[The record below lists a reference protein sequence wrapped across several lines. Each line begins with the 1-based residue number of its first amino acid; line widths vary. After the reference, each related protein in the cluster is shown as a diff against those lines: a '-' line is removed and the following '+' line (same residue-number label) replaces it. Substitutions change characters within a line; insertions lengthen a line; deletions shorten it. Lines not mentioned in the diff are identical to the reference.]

1 MMKRTM
7 WMACILLW
15 GVLPMKAQDV
25 VVIGE
30 VQGVKEGTEF
40 FLEETTGTG
49 SVMRF
54 YRGFPEDNGIL
65 KDGRFVLRYKCRR
78 PDSRN
83 FNLWTSVLGSN
94 DKVELEF
101 WANQGDT
108 VYVKGKGPILANWE
122 VRTKAP
128 EQKELDAIR
137 RVSAKER
144 ASYQQAHLDY
154 EAYRNYRRDAE
165 MSEAEWDSTG
175 VILKQKEELVGKA
188 KMAWYKKE
196 LEVMKS
202 MPVTDFWMDRLGT
215 IVSWANFHRAEFA
228 DVIKELYVQKSEQ
241 IDRKPDGK
249 TLREWVYPYAKAE
262 LGKACVDG
270 EMFDLNGKKHHLKD
284 FRGKYILLDFWAN
297 YCGPCVDAFP
307 EIAKL
312 QKKYEDRLVVIS
324 LSVDKVNYWEGSR
337 YHKEITWCNFND
349 GGGHDGGLAG
359 SYDVTGTPTYILIAP
374 DGTYKAKM
382 RSVAMYDG
390 TIEKYLTGE
399 L

>member
-1 MMKRTM
+1 M
-7 WMACILLW
+7 ILLCLCVAL
-15 GVLPMKAQDV
+15 GVAQNTI

-30 VQGVKEGTEF
+30 IKEVKDGTEF
-40 FLEETTGTG
+40 LLEETNGVG
-49 SVMRF
+49 SSSMYWRDMD
-54 YRGFPEDNGIL
+54 ENNGKVI
-65 KDGRFVLRYKCRR
+65 DGKFVLEYRCANIHSRHFALFS
-78 PDSRN
+78 DSQG
-83 FNLWTSVLGSN
+83 FFHEVS
-94 DKVELEF
+94 LEF
-101 WANQGDT
+101 WANPGDT
-108 VYVKGKGPILANWE
+108 VYVKGKGALLGTWE

-382 RSVAMYDG
+382 RGVAMYDG